1 MLTGTEVIIGLLILL
16 AVPVLI
22 GVFWLVRRNQQRR
35 RAALELKYGNEI
47 YSQWRRSNANQS
59 D

>member
-1 MLTGTEVIIGLLILL
+1 MPTGTEVIIGLLLLL

-22 GVFWLVRRNQQRR
+22 GIFWLVRRNQQRR

-47 YSQWRRSNANQS
+47 YSQWRRSNANQPE
-59 D
+59 

>member
-1 MLTGTEVIIGLLILL
+1 MLTGTEVIIGLLLLL

-22 GVFWLVRRNQQRR
+22 GIFWLVRRNQQRR

-47 YSQWRRSNANQS
+47 YSQWRRSNANQPE
-59 D
+59 

>member
-1 MLTGTEVIIGLLILL
+1 MLTGTEVIVGLLILL

-22 GVFWLVRRNQQRR
+22 GVFWLVRRNRQRR
-35 RAALELKYGNEI
+35 REASELKYGNEI
-47 YSQWRRSNANQS
+47 YSRWRRSNANQS